1 MILTLKLLLT
11 PFLISAITLVNR
23 RWGPRVGGWFMA
35 FPMTSAP
42 VSLILALQNGAPFA
56 ARAAVGS
63 IAGIG
68 SVCVFSLV
76 YSLVCSWTGWALSV
90 SAAIIAFLSATAL
103 WNQVNLELVPTF
115 ILVVALILGI
125 YRLIP
130 RRPSSDLPVR
140 TPAWD
145 LPARIVL
152 ATAFVVALTT
162 LAGLAGPQLSG
173 LLNPFPIFTI
183 LIASFTHHQQGSA
196 AARELLS
203 GLVSGTGAY
212 ASFFLVVGGLL
223 PLLPIPIVYVLA
235 AIAAVL
241 VNGMSFR
248 LTHREVAPS
257 PGHLGS

>member
-1 MILTLKLLLT
+1 
-11 PFLISAITLVNR
+11 
-23 RWGPRVGGWFMA
+23 MA

-42 VSLILALQNGAPFA
+42 VSLILALQNGSPFA
-56 ARAAVGS
+56 AQAAIGS

-68 SVCVFSLV
+68 SVCIFSLV
-76 YSLVCSWTGWALSV
+76 YSLVCPWTGWALSV
-90 SAAIIAFLSATAL
+90 SAAIAAFLAATAL
-103 WNQVNLELVPTF
+103 WNQVSLALVPTF
-115 ILVVALILGI
+115 LLVIGLILAV

-130 RRPSSDLPVR
+130 CQPCSSLPSRP
-140 TPAWD
+140 PAWD

-162 LAGLAGPQLSG
+162 LAELVGPQLSG

-183 LIASFTHHQQGSA
+183 LIASFTHHQQGPA

-223 PLLPIPIVYVLA
+223 PHLPIPLVYGLA
-235 AIAAVL
+235 VIAAVL

-248 LTHREVAPS
+248 LTHRNVAVS
-257 PGHLGS
+257 AGHLGD